1 MFWVGLCLHS
11 QVAQNPAE
19 EGIGV
24 LEVSL
29 EGWFSANPLFGG
41 GEEYV
46 DALSIH
52 QIYDGYQHRGITI
65 VDA

>member
-1 MFWVGLCLHS
+1 M
-11 QVAQNPAE
+11 AQNPAE

-29 EGWFSANPLFGG
+29 EGWFSANLLFGG

-46 DALSIH
+46 NALSIH

>member
-1 MFWVGLCLHS
+1 M
-11 QVAQNPAE
+11 AQNPAE